1 MSYKIKLRENILAT
15 CIASLTT
22 LSLFTPSFTL
32 ASDIQIYQNPKAQG
46 KKIIM
51 FMLDTSWSMQNTR
64 DNTLES
70 GLNRRQVMED
80 AVELI
85 LTGRL
90 SSTSNS
96 ADKTKTITPLSDD
109 TLVGF
114 SMFSNNGKSN
124 GSAGYGRGAI
134 VVPARPL
141 SAQVTDPLTQQTISQ
156 RSLLLRSVK
165 YTSDANVAAQQLQ
178 PTYSA
183 TTPTVNL
190 YAETV
195 AYLKGTN
202 TWGSINTEA
211 LGTKRNTAIG
221 DDMGNANYQYS
232 GWQDSQQSTKEIN
245 NTYYS
250 SPLSQLASNDDKM
263 CSAEGI
269 FFFTDGTPTL
279 ITPEKALP
287 LLQNALSK
295 NGTDS
300 GFNCDNSLL
309 NPVFYDFST
318 QRQVTQTV
326 PAVDALGNPIYDWV
340 DQGSYVDQGS
350 TQCGWVDQSGW
361 VGIIWVPRWSW
372 QCNWVPNKVWVSKWV
387 QVQRMTTI
395 TVNQPAWN
403 TNFAGAYPPFT
414 SYSTSQ
420 YSQDRSSLGCIGNFA
435 QKIYNGDPY
444 SPDPLNKK
452 IYTSIVGFG
461 SDFNNNSAN
470 FLVSKEMRKWGYI
483 GAHGNLDGYD
493 NPQDVSQLTTTDG
506 FTVASDTSGVVNAIS
521 NLVKS
526 MDVKF
531 GSSSFG
537 SYVAPLD
544 PLNVLSPYKDITN
557 NLTPIFSPQF
567 QPNVSS
573 SNLTIGSTQQ
583 LWLGNLKKYQLLSG
597 VIKDRNSI
605 NVIGN
610 NGLVNKNTTDLWSAN
625 STVADGD
632 SAIKGGALSQLV
644 PNGFNNANANINS
657 VKTRPL
663 YINAVAITTDPK
675 KWQGASTLTQVTT
688 NLVNQVDTM
697 SQSDPNYNQNNR
709 TITDTWRTRIYQPY
723 LWSALGYQL
732 NRGLLQAV
740 QTPSSSGWSY
750 DQVKNLPIM
759 RQMGSVL
766 HSDPFLL
773 TTQATYD
780 ANDNLQSRK
789 DYVVFGTLQGLLH
802 IVDQSTGQEV
812 AAFLPNEILQD
823 ATTIDGKTPTT
834 QGGRRDGLLSVDN
847 TVRSTDNPYYGID
860 APWTS
865 WVKYNPIIVGDS
877 SRTIKATTANIYGG
891 MRMGG
896 YSYYGLDVKDI
907 GSADQANATP
917 KFLFQIDPI
926 NRKIISASSSIRDS
940 NNTISDLAISTM
952 GQSWSKPTIAKMRIA
967 GQIKDVMIVGGGYDP
982 DYENGSTNK
991 TNDLGAGIYIFD
1003 ATTGERLWDAR
1014 YGATNSNSTN
1024 DYKVSNLKYSVVSQ
1038 IKAVDRDGDGLVD
1051 HLYFGD
1057 LGGQVWRVDINNKNT
1072 STSDISTFATV
1083 NRLANFNAQQQHF
1096 YEMPAFTIHQDNN
1109 GYFAAISLA
1118 SGNRSNPLITSEPI
1132 PNRVYVLIDHDVTSP
1147 TLFNSRSKT
1156 LIDKGEADLVSFSDL
1171 NTGSKDRF
1179 TNQTKFG
1186 WYYPLTTDVQP
1197 TSTLL
1202 NNTKP
1207 QALGGY
1213 VVLANNGN
1221 LSDLYIPVYNPKQ
1234 SSSQQPTQCSGG
1246 IVGTTSSLKL
1256 CLPYGY
1262 CSAVDKNAS
1271 SASLG
1276 DGLQKLNP
1284 TIYRKSDGT
1293 SVIGLIGSG
1302 TTSTINNSTTNTNQ
1316 QYGFSGKFKSVRWFE
1331 Q

>member
-1 MSYKIKLRENILAT
+1 MSYNVKLRKNILVT

-22 LSLFTPSFTL
+22 MSLFTPSFTV
-32 ASDIQIYQNPKAQG
+32 ASDIQIYQNPTAQG

-51 FMLDTSWSMQNTR
+51 FMLDTSQSMTSR
-64 DNTLES
+64 DAGNNSNEA
-70 GLNRRQVMED
+70 RYAVMERSMN
-80 AVELI
+80 LI
-85 LTGRL
+85 LNGGVDDSGNTVQ
-90 SSTSNS
+90 
-96 ADKTKTITPLSDD
+96 PLDRTN

-124 GSAGYGRGAI
+124 GPSGYGRGAI
-134 VVPARPL
+134 VVPARL
-141 SAQVTDPLTQQTISQ
+141 LNANATDPLTGQTISQ
-156 RSLLLRSVK
+156 LDLLLKSVK
-165 YTSDANVAAQQLQ
+165 YTADTSIAASRQLQ
-178 PTYSA
+178 PAYAA
-183 TTPTVNL
+183 TTPTTNL
-190 YAETV
+190 YAETA
-195 AYLKGTN
+195 AYLKGTS
-202 TWGSINTEA
+202 TWGNSRTERE
-211 LGTKRNTAIG
+211 GGKKNTAIG
-221 DDMGNANYQYS
+221 DDMSNINFQYS
-232 GWQDSQQSTKEIN
+232 GRDDSQDSTKDGN
-245 NTYYS
+245 SYK
-250 SPLSQLASNDDKM
+250 SPLSTLSEADRT
-263 CSAEGI
+263 CSAQAM

-279 ITPEKALP
+279 ITPKQALP
-287 LLQNALSK
+287 LLQNSLSK
-295 NGTDS
+295 NSADTS
-300 GFNCDNSLL
+300 FNCAGSLL
-309 NPVFYDFST
+309 SPVFYDFSNPQAKQSWLPANLPVLDDETNT
-318 QRQVTQTV
+318 QIVDVKKTEDQCTGVWSPITGRCIFGQIIPGTVTRT
-326 PAVDALGNPIYDWV
+326 
-340 DQGSYVDQGS
+340 
-350 TQCGWVDQSGW
+350 
-361 VGIIWVPRWSW
+361 PR
-372 QCNWVPNKVWVSKWV
+372 
-387 QVQRMTTI
+387 TTPS
-395 TVNQPAWN
+395 NQIN
-403 TNFAGAYPPFT
+403 YAGAYPSF
-414 SYSTSQ
+414 SALSTRDSQ
-420 YSQDRSSLGCIGNFA
+420 QDRSSLACIGNFA
-435 QKIYNGDPY
+435 QRLYSGEPY
-444 SPDPLNKK
+444 SSDPLNKR

-461 SDFNNNSAN
+461 PDFKNNSAN

-506 FTVASDTSGVVNAIS
+506 FTVASNTSGIVNAIS

-537 SYVAPLD
+537 SYIAPLD

-573 SNLTIGSTQQ
+573 SNLTVGSTQQ

-597 VIKDRNSI
+597 VIKDRNSN

-610 NGLVNKNTTDLWSAN
+610 NGLVNKNTTDIWSAN
-625 STVADGD
+625 STVVDGD

-644 PNGFNNANANINS
+644 PSGFNNANDNING

-663 YINAVAITTDPK
+663 YINALAITTDPK
-675 KWQGASTLTQVTT
+675 WQGSNTLTRVTA
-688 NLVNQVDTM
+688 NLVDQVNTM

-709 TITDTWRTRIYQPY
+709 AVTDTWRTRIYQPY

-732 NRGLLQAV
+732 NKGLLQAV
-740 QTPSSSGWSY
+740 QTPASSSWSY

-773 TTQATYD
+773 TTQATYN
-780 ANDNLQSRK
+780 ANDSLQSRK

-802 IVDQSTGQEV
+802 IVDQATGQEV

-823 ATTIDGKTPTT
+823 ATTIDGKTSTT

-847 TVRSTDNPYYGID
+847 TVRNTNNPYYGID

-865 WVKYNPIIVGDS
+865 WVKYSPTIVTDS
-877 SRTIKATTANIYGG
+877 SRTINATTANIYGG

-907 GSADQANATP
+907 GSADPTNATP

-926 NRKIISASSSIRDS
+926 NSKIISASSSARDS
-940 NNTISDLAISTM
+940 NNTISDSAISTM

-967 GQIKDVMIVGGGYDP
+967 GQVKDVMIVGGGYDP
-982 DYENGSTNK
+982 QYENGSTNQ
-991 TNDLGAGIYIFD
+991 TSDLGAGIYIFD
-1003 ATTGERLWDAR
+1003 ATTGDRLWDVR
-1014 YGATNSNSTN
+1014 YGATNSSSTN

-1072 STSDISTFATV
+1072 NTSDISTFATV

-1118 SGNRSNPLITSEPI
+1118 SGNRSNPLSTAEAT
-1132 PNRVYVLIDHDVTSP
+1132 PNRVYVLIDHDVTSSNLFSNRSN
-1147 TLFNSRSKT
+1147 TLT
-1156 LIDKGEADLVSFSDL
+1156 DKREADLVAFSNL
-1171 NTGSKDRF
+1171 NTDSQTQF

-1186 WYYPLTTDVQP
+1186 WYYPLTTAVTP
-1197 TSTLL
+1197 TNSLL
-1202 NNTKP
+1202 ANTKP

-1213 VVLANNGN
+1213 VALASSGN
-1221 LSDLYIPVYNPKQ
+1221 LSDLYVPVYNPKQ
-1234 SSSQQPTQCSGG
+1234 SSTQQPTQCSGG

-1262 CSAVDKNAS
+1262 CSTGLTDAS
-1271 SASLG
+1271 TSALG
-1276 DGLQKLNP
+1276 DGIQRLNP
-1284 TIYRKSDGT
+1284 TIYQKSDGT

-1302 TTSTINNSTTNTNQ
+1302 TTSTTNNSTTNTNQ
-1316 QYGFSGKFKSVRWFE
+1316 QYSFSGKFKSVRWFE